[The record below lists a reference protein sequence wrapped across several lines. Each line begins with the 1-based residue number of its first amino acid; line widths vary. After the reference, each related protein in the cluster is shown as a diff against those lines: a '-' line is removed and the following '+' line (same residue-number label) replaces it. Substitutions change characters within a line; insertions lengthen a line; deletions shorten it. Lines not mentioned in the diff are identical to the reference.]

1 MEESPPVP
9 HDDLVRRLTNLV
21 TENIKKVGMAPPSI
35 AGPPRQPIVAE
46 IDPRYSCYLTA
57 PPQGPQVAAAHLQGF
72 AVLPPSNIALP
83 LQQPFPSSHSNNGQP
98 LQPQPPSPWVRPV
111 PSKSGQPLQPQ
122 QSLWSQ
128 KPSGQPLQPQ
138 QSLWSHQTPSGSG
151 QPPQPQQ
158 PPSHQMPMSIGQ
170 PLQPQQAPSSSP
182 AFQEAQPQQAAW
194 SQQLSSSSFSKSG
207 QPQQVP
213 GFPSFSKSGQPQQ
226 VPGFPKVPA
235 ASSGHPGTIPKHPS
249 PLVVNFVRQPQQRS
263 DERV

>member
-1 MEESPPVP
+1 MEESPPAP

-57 PPQGPQVAAAHLQGF
+57 PPQGPQVAETHLQGF
-72 AVLPPSNIALP
+72 AVLPPSNNAPP
-83 LQQPFPSSHSNNGQP
+83 LQQPFPFSHSNNGQP
-98 LQPQPPSPWVRPV
+98 PLPQPPSPWVRPV
-111 PSKSGQPLQPQ
+111 PSNSGQPPQPQ

-128 KPSGQPLQPQ
+128 MPSNSGQPPQPQ

-158 PPSHQMPMSIGQ
+158 PPSHQLHPM
-170 PLQPQQAPSSSP
+170 PSSSP

-194 SQQLSSSSFSKSG
+194 SHWAPIS
-207 QPQQVP
+207 
-213 GFPSFSKSGQPQQ
+213 
-226 VPGFPKVPA
+226 
-235 ASSGHPGTIPKHPS
+235 
-249 PLVVNFVRQPQQRS
+249 
-263 DERV
+263 